1 MSPARQVPRTF
12 PSHLTIVPGS
22 AHFRDTPERKKKN
35 RAPLFFDAFL
45 SWCFLAGHL
54 VFSGPPLH
62 LPHPEGHWWQVSP
75 LIHKSQ
81 PPGMAFVIFATLVPL
96 PRQDEGESHVTDT
109 SSP

>member
-1 MSPARQVPRTF
+1 MLSSPGVSLPA
-12 PSHLTIVPGS
+12 I
-22 AHFRDTPERKKKN
+22 
-35 RAPLFFDAFL
+35 LF
-45 SWCFLAGHL
+45 L
-54 VFSGPPLH
+54 VDPPLH